1 MLYIILFCLIAA
13 FTLSPEK
20 EYDFLYKD
28 LIHVNTFAY
37 KSSLDDSGKSE
48 GIPRFIQGALF
59 ATSYNFDFGIV
70 GDGFFKVTDEKGNFF
85 YTRYGQLT
93 LTLDFKLCIKC
104 NDKTYFLP
112 LEKLPESFL
121 AESLKISRNGK
132 IIINFLTD
140 KNTTMTKEIGI
151 INLYDIK
158 TENIENYDGFV
169 VKTKKE
175 PEKLSEEKS
184 GNFYQNFLETS
195 NASLP
200 SILLR
205 MLFLTEQ
212 MDDSQIKCKETK
224 TYILKHLLDTD
235 FQGNLKK
242 KTSENISDSTDLDNY
257 ILFLERNYH

>member
-1 MLYIILFCLIAA
+1 MKKIIFILYIILFCLIAA

-37 KSSLDDSGKSE
+37 KTSLDDSGKSE
-48 GIPRFIQGALF
+48 GIPSFIQGALF
-59 ATSYNFDFGIV
+59 GI
-70 GDGFFKVTDEKGNFF
+70 
-85 YTRYGQLT
+85 R
-93 LTLDFKLCIKC
+93 C

-112 LEKLPESFL
+112 FEKLPESFL

-132 IIINFLTD
+132 IIIKFITD
-140 KNTTMTKEIGI
+140 KNTTMSKEIGI

-169 VKTKKE
+169 IKTKKE